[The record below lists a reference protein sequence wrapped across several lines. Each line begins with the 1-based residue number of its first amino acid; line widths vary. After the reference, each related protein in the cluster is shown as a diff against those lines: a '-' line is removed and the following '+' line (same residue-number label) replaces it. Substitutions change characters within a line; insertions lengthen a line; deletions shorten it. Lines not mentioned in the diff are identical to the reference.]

1 MKREVGASYP
11 SADLMAAL
19 EIEVLQLVC
28 IPLHLSEHHDM
39 HDATPKD
46 V

>member
-19 EIEVLQLVC
+19 EMEVPNWFCL
-28 IPLHLSEHHDM
+28 PLHLSEHHDM